1 MKIMICGIPHKVLE
15 VDNAFNT
22 DAHFGQIDYADAV
35 IKINAGMPPEL
46 KKATLFHEVLHG
58 WLAHLGYCD
67 LTQDEKFV
75 SSLSN
80 AIYQSCDFKE
90 GGAAD

>member
-15 VDNAFNT
+15 VDDSFNIDT
-22 DAHFGQIDYADAV
+22 HFGQIDYADAV

-58 WLAHLGYCD
+58 
-67 LTQDEKFV
+67 
-75 SSLSN
+75 
-80 AIYQSCDFKE
+80 
-90 GGAAD
+90 